1 MKKLTYKIGELV
13 QLRWH
18 LVSSQ
23 GTGNYANLV
32 GMVEEVLTDDNP
44 KRDYVVRFFNY
55 KAIFPEGFESL
66 MNFVQGNNP
75 DLVFLRQG
83 DIQRLSK
90 KQKHYDM
97 LAAETEYKKEY
108 YNIK

>member
-13 QLRWH
+13 QLRRH
-18 LVSSQ
+18 MIVCQ
-23 GTGNYANLV
+23 EAGNYANLV
-32 GMVEEVLTDDNP
+32 GMVEKVLTDDNP

-55 KAIFPEGFESL
+55 KPIFPEGLESR
-66 MNFVQGNNP
+66 MDFVQGNNP